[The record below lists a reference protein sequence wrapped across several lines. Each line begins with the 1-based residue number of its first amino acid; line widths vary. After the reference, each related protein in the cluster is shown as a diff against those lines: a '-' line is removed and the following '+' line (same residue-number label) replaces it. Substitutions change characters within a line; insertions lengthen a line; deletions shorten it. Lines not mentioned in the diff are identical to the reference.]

1 MEHSAQSWLHAI
13 LFALWLG
20 SHVAIMVLMWQIRV
34 AAGAE
39 AEQRRLASAMMAV
52 ERVPRTAFV
61 LMLPMGLQLAENLGL
76 FELDGMGA
84 AGAWLIALVW
94 LAGIWIQPRN
104 RRTDAAV
111 GLRMAQRVLMVS
123 VAILM
128 LGTAV
133 LSLISGAPIA
143 LPWLAGKFALYGL
156 ALLIVFGIEAV
167 TQDVVYAAGDD
178 GRRKA
183 PPIDRAIEH
192 ALPRAATLS
201 LLLYACLAAASYLG
215 LVKPVF

>member
-1 MEHSAQSWLHAI
+1 MEHSAQIWLHLV

-20 SHVAIMVLMWQIRV
+20 SHVAILVLMWQIRA

-39 AEQRRLASAMMAV
+39 AEQRRLAAAMMVV

-76 FELDGMGA
+76 FELGGMGA
-84 AGAWLIALVW
+84 AGAWIVAVVW
-94 LAGIWIQPRN
+94 LAGIWLQPRS

-123 VAILM
+123 VGLLM
-128 LGTAV
+128 AGTAV

-143 LPWLAGKFALYGL
+143 LPWLAVKFALYGL

-167 TQDVVYAAGDD
+167 TQDVVYAAGRDE
-178 GRRKA
+178 RRPA
-183 PPIDRAIEH
+183 PPIDRAIVR
-192 ALPRAATLS
+192 ALPRAAALS
-201 LLLYACLAAASYLG
+201 LVLYACLVGASYLG

>member
-1 MEHSAQSWLHAI
+1 MEHSVQIWLHLL

-20 SHVAIMVLMWQIRV
+20 SHVAILVLMWLIRA

-39 AEQRRLASAMMAV
+39 PEQRRLAAAMMVV

-76 FELDGMGA
+76 FELGGMGA
-84 AGAWLIALVW
+84 LGAWIIAVVW
-94 LAGIWIQPRN
+94 LAGIWIQPRS

-111 GLRMAQRVLMVS
+111 GLRNAQRVLMVA
-123 VAILM
+123 VGLLM
-128 LGTAV
+128 LGAAA
-133 LSLISGAPIA
+133 LSLVSGAPIA

-156 ALLIVFGIEAV
+156 SLLIVFGIEAV
-167 TQDVVYAAGDD
+167 TQDVVYATGNDAL
-178 GRRKA
+178 RKP
-183 PPIDRAIEH
+183 PPIDRAIAR
-192 ALPRAATLS
+192 ALPRATTLA
-201 LLLYACLAAASYLG
+201 LLLYACLAGASYLG